1 MSKVNLKKLWKIAS
15 QSNQPL
21 LGLSTDLATL
31 DFMEEYLESY
41 QAFDRDIARQ
51 KGFFWP
57 TWNLDDEET
66 ESAVF
71 QQWQKDVYYFLLK
84 NKENYKRLFAL
95 LSVDYDPLTN
105 YDKHSYITETDD
117 GQDQTTDALGAR
129 HSEDDYASKQNT
141 DSYGAVSTSD
151 SIGARSDSTVYGAK
165 SSSDSYGAQSSTD
178 TIGAVSTSDVH
189 GAKSESDVHGAK
201 SATDNYGAVSKTD
214 ITGAKISSTE
224 DKIAGFNSAT
234 YANSN
239 KSETNDGQQQDTHTE
254 ATRSDSHS
262 EDTYTDGHTEAS
274 YTDSHTEDTRT
285 NGHSEVA
292 HTDEHTEAT
301 YTDTDNIG
309 AQSNSHTEQARSDT
323 HTEGAHLDKHDERA
337 VTDTHT
343 VAYGKEHSY
352 DEHTTG
358 NIGVTTSQQMAQS
371 EVDLWNSFKFYDIMF
386 NDIIKNLCNYYDEGY
401 DCF

>member
-57 TWNLDDEET
+57 TWNLEDEET

-84 NKENYKRLFAL
+84 NKENYARLYAL
-95 LSVDYDPLTN
+95 LSIEYEPLQN
-105 YDKHSYITETDD
+105 YDKHSFIDTTED
-117 GQDQTTDALGAR
+117 GQDVLTDNIGAR
-129 HSEDDYASKQNT
+129 HSEDDIAQRQDTNA
-141 DSYGAVSTSD
+141 YGATSET
-151 SIGARSDSTVYGAK
+151 SIKGQREDTNAFGATSETLTKGQRQDTTTHGQITVTDNFGAITE
-165 SSSDSYGAQSSTD
+165 TD
-178 TIGAVSTSDVH
+178 TIGAVSNSDVH
-189 GAKSESDVHGAK
+189 GAENTTSENEV
-201 SATDNYGAVSKTD
+201 
-214 ITGAKISSTE
+214 
-224 DKIAGFNSAT
+224 AGFNSGT
-234 YANSN
+234 YQDSDKTTTN
-239 KSETNDGQQQDTHTE
+239 KGSVTDTHTE
-254 ATRSDSHS
+254 QS
-262 EDTYTDGHTEAS
+262 
-274 YTDSHTEDTRT
+274 RT
-285 NGHSEVA
+285 NGHSETA
-292 HTDEHTEAT
+292 H
-301 YTDTDNIG
+301 
-309 AQSNSHTEQARSDT
+309 SDT
-323 HTEGAHLDKHDERA
+323 HTTGQNDDTFTEGSQTNTNSALAHTDTYTEGSQTDTNSALAHTDTLTQGAHLDKHDERA
-337 VTDTHT
+337 TTDSHT
-343 VAYGKEHSY
+343 TDYGKTVGV
-352 DEHTTG
+352 DEHTYG